1 MVLEQPVSART
12 VRGHHRRSDLT
23 CDDIGRGVRARGE
36 LTWTP
41 SGVDRFEIT
50 RDGTVLGYVDHVGSV
65 FVCLQGAW
73 YSVAT
78 EARQTLDFDDAIA
91 WFGGTAA

>member
-1 MVLEQPVSART
+1 MVLEQPVSARAA
-12 VRGHHRRSDLT
+12 RGHRRRVEST
-23 CDDIGRGVRARGE
+23 CDDSGRGARTRGE
-36 LTWTP
+36 LTWAP
-41 SGVDRFEIT
+41 VGDNRFEIT

-73 YSVAT
+73 YAVAT